1 MLTLDELEARDF
13 TLSERDGLVLVQP
26 GPLKNL
32 KRSAWKQEELMYRS
46 AVIEK
51 ESGQIVSLGFPKFF
65 NYGEGGP
72 SNIENSRLRKDLFYG
87 KASLTEKLDGSLA
100 IRYVYDGEVR
110 WRTRG
115 TLNDTPHTEAIKEVS
130 KKYLALA
137 DPNLEPQY
145 SLLFEFVHPD
155 PLFRIVLRYPRPELY
170 LIGAVSHDD
179 GYMLP
184 HNVLDILAKE
194 NSFIQAQTVTVD
206 DGTEIEEL
214 LGVIDEWRGAEGV
227 VARCGKYEQTLIKLK
242 SADYLL
248 RHRLKSSLSVQSIR
262 DICVDNDFQT
272 LEEFEHWME
281 AQGADW
287 ELLEDARPIVE
298 KFIEVRDEAQID
310 YALLLTDVRINHAQ
324 YPDRGDFARN
334 FANHLPIVQ
343 KGSSFMIL
351 DADLKDHP
359 ERRVKAWKMLL
370 SNMLDEAYK
379 GVVITE
385 RTAIMLAENE

>member
-1 MLTLDELEARDF
+1 MLSLDELEARDF
-13 TLSERDGLVLVQP
+13 ILSEQDGLVLVQP
-26 GPLKNL
+26 EPLKNL

-51 ESGQIVSLGFPKFF
+51 ESGQIVSLGFPKFW

-72 SNIENSRLRKDLFYG
+72 SYIENSRLRKDLFYG
-87 KASLTEKLDGSLA
+87 RATLTEKLDGSLA
-100 IRYVYDGEVR
+100 IRYIYNGEVR

-115 TLNDTPHTEAIKEVS
+115 TLNDTPHTEAIKEVA
-130 KKYLALA
+130 KKYPALA
-137 DPNLEPQY
+137 DPTLESQY

-155 PLFRIVLRYPRPELY
+155 PLFRIVLRYPEPELY
-170 LIGAVSHDD
+170 LLGAISNVD

-184 HNVLDILAKE
+184 HDILDLLAKE
-194 NSFIQAQTVTVD
+194 NGFVRAKTITVD
-206 DGTEIEEL
+206 DAMEIEEL
-214 LGVIDEWRGAEGV
+214 IGSINEWKDSEGV
-227 VARCGKYEQTLIKLK
+227 VARFGKNEQTLLKLK

-262 DICVDNDFQT
+262 DICVENDFQT
-272 LEEFEHWME
+272 IEEFEHWME

-298 KFIEVRDEAQID
+298 KFIEVRDEAQVD

-334 FANHLPIVQ
+334 FANHLPIAH
-343 KGSSFMIL
+343 KGPSFMLL
-351 DADLKDHP
+351 DADLKGDP
-359 ERRVKAWKMLL
+359 EKRARAWKMLL
-370 SNMLDEAYK
+370 NNVLDDAYK
-379 GVVITE
+379 GV
-385 RTAIMLAENE
+385 AILEKSATMVAENE